1 MELIHTDYSTDLPAH
16 AQLLKEFFSTLFDPK
31 DTVYIYPRLRPD
43 SALTLRSG
51 SFAEEL
57 PTEGRVVS
65 RKPSS
70 MNTKTLKRLHELNAN
85 GYDIYFCVN
94 PLIHPRRCQK
104 AVMMARNILIEMDES
119 EMDAQMEMLERFKSN
134 IVSATYSGSRSLH
147 MIVKLKPPL
156 WNPYRV
162 GRMMVP
168 RLKKGETSAWWPR
181 YVDLANRWIARFGML
196 GHAIDNRAAK
206 DYARLSRV
214 PGFRHAGTGVVS
226 TLEHLD
232 RTMSWDW
239 KNEVDA
245 EANQNCEISAEDLD
259 LRCEMLEAGLSE
271 SDRDELCGRGVL
283 FPEVVVSQSSNPKPK
298 VGDNGKKEGVVHISL
313 AEDRV
318 LEPPPRLGGTE
329 GLIGLNINTSRTSVV
344 RTRPRKSFLDDIEDY
359 EGLIRT
365 GLPGRGTRMKYHK
378 AMFTVARIFNWTE
391 ERMETDW
398 RHIIEKNPEG
408 TDKNPDEAVASLLG
422 DWRANKGFSLFL
434 PDVRKLPEFD
444 PGKMGAL
451 ETRLIGMGCNEPRK
465 AARIIARVILPLI
478 KSLPRQCRQGTV
490 GIRSTELRNAAHIRG
505 HSRGYKD
512 LWDWMQKVGIVTCM
526 NSDYVPG
533 SRSRQYGVNIPLVLW
548 VCGFRTDELVWSA
561 VPSNFWPELSRL
573 QVVNDVSAD
582 FRAAEVE
589 LHSAGLRF
597 A

>member
-1 MELIHTDYSTDLPAH
+1 MELIQTDYSTDLPAH
-16 AQLLKEFFSTLFDPK
+16 AEMLKEFFSTPFGPK

-43 SALTLRSG
+43 SPLTIRSG
-51 SFAEEL
+51 LIPDEL
-57 PTEGRVVS
+57 PTEGRIVS

-70 MNTKTLKRLHELNAN
+70 MNTKTLARLHELNAQ
-85 GYDIYFCVN
+85 GYDIYYCVN
-94 PLIHPRRCQK
+94 PLIHHRRCQK
-104 AVMMARNILIEMDES
+104 AVLMARNILIEMDHS
-119 EMDAQMEMLERFKSN
+119 DMATQMEMLERFKPN
-134 IVSATYSGSRSLH
+134 IVSAVRSGGKSLH
-147 MIVKLKPPL
+147 MIVKLNPPM
-156 WNPYRV
+156 WNPSRV
-162 GRMMVP
+162 DRKMVP
-168 RLKKGETSAWWPR
+168 RLKKGETSAWWPQ

-196 GHAIDNRAAK
+196 GHTIDNRAAK

-214 PGFRHAGTGVVS
+214 PGFRHAGTGAVS

-245 EANQNCEISAEDLD
+245 EANQNCELSAEELD

-271 SDRDELCGRGVL
+271 SDRDELCGRDVL
-283 FPEVVVSQSSNPKPK
+283 FPEIVVSQSSILRQMG
-298 VGDNGKKEGVVHISL
+298 GDNGKKEGVIHISM
-313 AEDRV
+313 AEDRA
-318 LEPPPRLGGTE
+318 LEPFPRLGGTE

-344 RTRPRKSFLDDIEDY
+344 RTSSRKSFLDDIEDY
-359 EGLIRT
+359 EGMIRT

-422 DWRANKGFSLFL
+422 DWRANKGYSLFL
-434 PDVRKLPEFD
+434 PDVRKLPEID

-465 AARIIARVILPLI
+465 AARVITRVILPLI

-490 GIRSTELRNAAHIRG
+490 GIKSSALREAAHIRG
-505 HSRGYKD
+505 QSREYKD
-512 LWDWMQKVGIVTCM
+512 LWGWMQKVGIVTCM
-526 NSDYVPG
+526 NSDYVPE
-533 SRSRQYGVNIPLVLW
+533 SRTRQYGVNIPLTLW
-548 VCGFRTDELVWSA
+548 LCGYRTEDLEWSP
-561 VPSNFWPELSRL
+561 VPNNFWPQLSRL
-573 QVVNDVSAD
+573 RVINDGVVNHVT
-582 FRAAEVE
+582 AEVE
-589 LHSAGLRF
+589 SVAEG
-597 A
+597 